1 MFGNRQHRRNRTL
14 DNETRGFGN
23 FDRVFNIRNRSNVLL
38 SDSAAYPTITY
49 NDVIVSLERRCTSL
63 TVKLDELEV
72 AAASQRETFIQ

>member
-1 MFGNRQHRRNRTL
+1 M
-14 DNETRGFGN
+14 
-23 FDRVFNIRNRSNVLL
+23 LL